1 MALSNRPRAVS
12 RYGSAAGTGTL
23 AAFLL
28 VAVGGS
34 PMYVDWA
41 QRATDP
47 TGAGGWFLRLL
58 AWPSWRWQADEG
70 VFATNLRAI
79 LLLVLAAALLYLLPG
94 PQTDRVT
101 SSGSQFLS
109 GWGAYALA
117 GGLSALLATLLG
129 PHGSLFA
136 AFQAASTGVTYGF
149 FAGWIV
155 GLASLGGRA

>member
-1 MALSNRPRAVS
+1 MALTNRPRTVP
-12 RYGSAAGTGTL
+12 RYGTAAGTGTL

-34 PMYVDWA
+34 PMYVGWA
-41 QRATDP
+41 QEHTDP

-58 AWPSWRWQADEG
+58 AWPAWRWHADEG
-70 VFATNLRAI
+70 MFATNLRAI
-79 LLLVLAAALLYLLPG
+79 LLIVLAAALLYLLPG
-94 PQTDRVT
+94 PQVDRVAA
-101 SSGSQFLS
+101 SGSQFLS

-117 GGLSALLATLLG
+117 AGLTALLATLLG
-129 PHGSLFA
+129 PHGTLFA
-136 AFQAASTGVTYGF
+136 AFQATSTGVTYGF

>member
-1 MALSNRPRAVS
+1 MALTNRPRTVS
-12 RYGSAAGTGTL
+12 RYGTAAGTGTL

-34 PMYVDWA
+34 PTYVGWA
-41 QRATDP
+41 QDHTDP

-58 AWPSWRWQADEG
+58 AWPAWRWHADEG
-70 VFATNLRAI
+70 LLTANLRPI
-79 LLLVLAAALLYLLPG
+79 LLIVAAAALLYLLPG
-94 PQTDRVT
+94 PQVGRVAA
-101 SSGSQFLS
+101 SGSQFLS

-117 GGLSALLATLLG
+117 AGVAGLLATLLG
-129 PHGSLFA
+129 PGGTLYA
-136 AFQAASTGVTYGF
+136 AFQVASAGVTYGF

>member
-1 MALSNRPRAVS
+1 MALTNRPRTVP
-12 RYGSAAGTGTL
+12 RYGTAAGTGTL

-34 PMYVDWA
+34 PMYGDWA
-41 QRATDP
+41 QGHTDP

-58 AWPSWRWQADEG
+58 SWPAWRWHADEG
-70 VFATNLRAI
+70 LLTANLRAI
-79 LLLVLAAALLYLLPG
+79 LLLVVAAALLYLLPG
-94 PQTDRVT
+94 PQVDRVAA
-101 SSGSQFLS
+101 SGSQFLS

-117 GGLSALLATLLG
+117 GGITALLATLLG
-129 PHGSLFA
+129 PHGTLFA
-136 AFQAASTGVTYGF
+136 AFQAASSGVTYGF